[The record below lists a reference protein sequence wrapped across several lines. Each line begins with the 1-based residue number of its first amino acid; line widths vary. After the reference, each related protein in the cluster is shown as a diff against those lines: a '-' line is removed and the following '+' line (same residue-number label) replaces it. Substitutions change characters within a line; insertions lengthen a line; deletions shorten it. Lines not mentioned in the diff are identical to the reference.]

1 MKLSFLLDEI
11 GILEECE
18 IYNEKEFQV
27 FARITTC
34 LKETRCIFLADKK
47 YIPLIP
53 EKTTMVITTESYK
66 DLFLEREEGICICKN
81 PKALYFTLLNHV
93 ATKKADMFKPII
105 GKNCS
110 ISGQAYIAPFNVII
124 GDGVIIEEYAS
135 IYEGTKIGNNC
146 VIHSGAK
153 IGIQDYNFFRQEN
166 QIRHVTHQGKT
177 ILGNNVEV
185 GFNSVIG
192 RALYDYSQTY
202 IGDSCKIGCNT
213 SIGHDDR
220 IGNHVMICANVVI
233 GGHAAIDDDVEI
245 SIGVSIK
252 NGVSVGK
259 NVHIDMGAVVVR
271 DVESNINVFGNP
283 ARKIISPG
291 K

>member
-47 YIPLIP
+47 YVPLIP
-53 EKTTMVITTESYK
+53 EGTTMVITTGAFK
-66 DLFLEREEGICICKN
+66 DIFLERKEGICICKN

-93 ATKKADMFKPII
+93 ATKKADMFKTII

-135 IYEGTKIGNNC
+135 IYEGTKIGNDC

-166 QIRHVTHQGKT
+166 QIQHVTHQGKT

-245 SIGVSIK
+245 SIGSSIK

>member
-1 MKLSFLLDEI
+1 MKLSYLLDEL
-11 GILEECE
+11 GKLEECE

-34 LKETRCIFLADKK
+34 LKETRCIFLTDKK

-53 EKTTMVITTESYK
+53 EKTTMVITTEAFK
-66 DLFLEREEGICICKN
+66 EIFLERTEGICICKN
-81 PKALYFTLLNHV
+81 PKAIYFTLLNYI
-93 ATKKADMFKPII
+93 ANKKSDVFKTII
-105 GKNCS
+105 GENCS
-110 ISGQAYIAPFNVII
+110 ISEQAYIAPFNVII
-124 GDGVIIEEYAS
+124 GDGVKIEEFAS
-135 IYEGTKIGNNC
+135 IYEGTKIGNDC
-146 VIHSGAK
+146 VVHSGAK
-153 IGIQDYNFFRQEN
+153 IGIQDYNFFKQEN
-166 QIRHVTHQGKT
+166 QIQHVMHQGKT

-202 IGDSCKIGCNT
+202 VGDSCKIGCNT
-213 SIGHDDR
+213 SVGHDDR
-220 IGNHVMICANVVI
+220 IGNNVMICANVVI
-233 GGHAAIDDDVEI
+233 GGHAVIRDNVEI

-252 NGVSVGK
+252 NGVSVGE
-259 NVHIDMGAVVVR
+259 NVHIDMGSVVVR